1 MDLLRPQCAP
11 HSVCRLETSNEG
23 RIAGS
28 ETRELSPDERTVLQ
42 EVADGHAGCQGKTRI
57 FPQITNWY
65 RKLLRWEEVSLYG
78 RSRLVSVSL

>member
-11 HSVCRLETSNEG
+11 HSVCPPGTSNEG

-42 EVADGHAGCQGKTRI
+42 EVADGQAGCQGKNADFSTD
-57 FPQITNWY
+57 Y
-65 RKLLRWEEVSLYG
+65 ELVSQTVALG
-78 RSRLVSVSL
+78 RSFALR